1 MSNVRRVYVEKK
13 PDFAVKAKE
22 LKHEIKHYLGIESV
36 TAVRVLIRYDIE
48 NISEETYE
56 KALKTVFSEPP
67 VDNIYEETFELNGA
81 KAFSVEFLPGQ
92 FDQRAD
98 SAEQCV
104 KLLNETEEPI
114 IRTATTYVVEG
125 EISDSQLDAI
135 KHHCINPVD
144 SRETGLEKPDTL
156 VQKFED
162 PADVKTFDGFIDM
175 QEKEL
180 NELYASLNLAMTFK
194 DFLHIQKYFKGEEKR
209 NPSMTEIRVLDTYWS
224 DHCRHT
230 TFSTELKNVKFDD
243 GFYQKPMKDT
253 YEDYLASHKAL
264 YKNRDDKFV
273 CLMDLA
279 LLAMKRL
286 KKEGRLADQEESDE
300 INACSIVVPVEVDG
314 KTEEWLVN
322 FKNETHNHPTEI
334 EPFGGAAT
342 CLGGAIRDPLSG
354 RTYVYQAMRVT
365 GAADP
370 TVSVKDT
377 IPGKLPQKKLVREA
391 AHGYSSYGNQIGL
404 ATGYVKEVYHP
415 DYVAKRMEI
424 GAVMG
429 AAPRRAVQRLNS
441 DPGDKIILLG
451 GRTGRDGIGGA
462 TGSSKA
468 HNTQSTSV
476 CGAEV
481 QKGNAPTER
490 KLQRL
495 FRREEVSHIIKKC
508 NDFGAG
514 GVSVAIGELADG
526 LRIELDKVPKK
537 YAGLDG
543 TEIAISESQERMA
556 VVVAPEDVEQ
566 FLAYAKE
573 ENLEATEVAV
583 VTEDPR
589 LVLEWRGKEVVNI
602 SRAFLDTN
610 GAHQEADVEVEMPEE
625 KENYF
630 ARISSEKVADAV
642 KADDMKAAWKA
653 ELADL
658 NVCSQKGLVEMFDG
672 SIGAGS
678 VYMPFGGK
686 YQLTET
692 QSMVAKLPVLHGKC
706 DTVTMMSY
714 GFDPYLSSWSPYH
727 GSVYAVLESLSR
739 IVTAGGDYKKVRFTF
754 QEYFRRMNEN
764 PKRWS
769 QPFAALLGAYNAQI
783 GFGLPSI
790 GGKDSMSGTFND
802 IDVPPT
808 LVSFAVDVAKEKD
821 IITPELKKAGD
832 KLVLFTI
839 EKDTYTLPVYAQVMK
854 LYDAVHE
861 MIQQGAIV
869 SAYALDGKGLA
880 AAVSKMAFGNKL
892 GVTVEN
898 SVSADTLFAPG
909 FGNIVAEV
917 PEDKLETV
925 MSILAQAGLESAG
938 TVVGNVNDTK
948 SFEYKTMS
956 LGMEEALAAWTGTL
970 EKVFPTRATEETDEV
985 KTGLFDTK
993 EIYVCKNK
1001 VAKPTVFIPVFPGT
1015 NCEYDS
1021 AKAFER
1027 AGANTIV
1034 KVFKNLNAEDIRDSV
1049 DEFSKAIDQSQI
1061 IMFPGGFS
1069 AGDEPEGSAKF
1080 FATAFRNAK
1089 MTEAVNRLLKERD
1102 GLALGICNGFQ
1113 ALIKLGLVPYGEIR
1127 MQSEDSPTLT
1137 YNTINRHISKMVYTK
1152 VVTNKS
1158 PWLAQAELGKTYCN
1172 PASHGEGRFVA
1183 PKEWLDKLFANGQ
1196 VATQYVNEAGVP
1208 TMDEEWNVNGSYMA
1222 IEGITSPDGRVLG
1235 KMAHSER
1242 RGDSVAMNIYGEQD
1256 MKIFESGVAY
1266 FK

>member
-175 QEKEL
+175 PEKEL

-1222 IEGITSPDGRVLG
+1222 IEGITSPDGRVFG

>member
-13 PDFAVKAKE
+13 PAFAVQAKE
-22 LKHEIKHYLGIESV
+22 LKHEVSSYLGIKSV
-36 TAVRVLIRYDIE
+36 TAVRVLIRYDVE
-48 NISEETYE
+48 NISDEVFD
-56 KALKTVFSEPP
+56 KACKTVFAEPP
-67 VDNIYEETFELNGA
+67 VDDLYLENFEAAEGSRV
-81 KAFSVEFLPGQ
+81 FSVEFLPGQ

-98 SAEQCV
+98 SAVQCV
-104 KLLNETEEPI
+104 QFLDENAQPI
-114 IRTATTYVVEG
+114 IRSATTYVIEG
-125 EISDSQLDAI
+125 TITDEEFDAI

-144 SRETGLEKPDTL
+144 SRETGLQKPETL
-156 VQKFED
+156 VTVFPE
-162 PADVKTFDGFIDM
+162 PEDVKIFDGFKDM
-175 QEKEL
+175 PEAEL
-180 NELYASLNLAMTFK
+180 KALYDSLNLAMTFK
-194 DFLHIQKYFKGEEKR
+194 DFQHIQHYFKGEEKR
-209 NPSMTEIRVLDTYWS
+209 DPSMTEIRVLDTYWS

-230 TFSTELKNVKFDD
+230 TFSTELTNVKFDEGD
-243 GFYQKPMKDT
+243 YKAPIVDT
-253 YEDYLASHKAL
+253 YNKYLADREEI
-264 YKNRDDKFV
+264 YKGRKDKFV

-279 LLAMKRL
+279 LMAMKKL
-286 KKEGRLADQEESDE
+286 KAEGKLADQEESDE
-300 INACSIVVPVEVDG
+300 INACSIVVPVDVDG
-314 KTEEWLVN
+314 KEEEWLIN

-370 TVSVKDT
+370 TVSVKET
-377 IPGKLPQKKLVREA
+377 LKGKLPQKKLVRSA

-429 AAPRRAVQRLNS
+429 AAPRRAVIRENS
-441 DPGDKIILLG
+441 DPGDIIILLG

-462 TGSSKA
+462 TGSSKVHTEA
-468 HNTQSTSV
+468 SIEV

-490 KLQRL
+490 KIQRM

-514 GVSVAIGELADG
+514 GVSVAIGELAAG
-526 LRIELDKVPKK
+526 LRVDLDKVPKK

-556 VVVAPEDVEQ
+556 VVVDPKDVDT
-566 FLAYAKE
+566 FLGYASE
-573 ENLEATEVAV
+573 ENLEAIPVAV

-589 LVLEWRGKEVVNI
+589 LVLVWRGKEIVNI

-610 GAHQEADVEVEMPEE
+610 GAHQETTVEVEIPNKEGNLFEE
-625 KENYF
+625 
-630 ARISSEKVADAV
+630 RPDVADV
-642 KADDMKAAWKA
+642 KAKWM
-653 ELADL
+653 ETLADL

-678 VYMPFGGK
+678 VFMPYGGK

-692 QSMVAKLPVLHGKC
+692 QSMVAKVPVQNGKT

-727 GSVYAVLESLSR
+727 GAAYAVTESVAR
-739 IVTAGGDYKKVRFTF
+739 IVATGGDYKKIRFTF
-754 QEYFRRMNEN
+754 QEYFRRMTED

-769 QPFAALLGAYNAQI
+769 QPFAALLGAYAAQM

-808 LVSFAVDVAKEKD
+808 LVSFAVDVAKIQD
-821 IITPELKKAGD
+821 VITPELKKAGN
-832 KLVLFTI
+832 KLVWLRAPKDQYDLPDYAGI
-839 EKDTYTLPVYAQVMK
+839 MDQYEKLHKDMQDGKV
-854 LYDAVHE
+854 
-861 MIQQGAIV
+861 V
-869 SAYALDGKGLA
+869 SAYALDRHGIA
-880 AAVSKMAFGNKL
+880 AAVAKMAFGNGM
-892 GVTVEN
+892 GVKIEHN
-898 SVSADTLFAPG
+898 LDPRDFFAPG
-909 FGNIVAEV
+909 FGDIILEV
-917 PEDKLETV
+917 PDGKVGELSITYTV
-925 MSILAQAGLESAG
+925 IGEVTADGNFSYGN
-938 TVVGNVNDTK
+938 TVITVD
-948 SFEYKTMS
+948 
-956 LGMEEALAAWTGTL
+956 EAENAWKGTL
-970 EKVFPTRATEETDEV
+970 EKVFKTVSSENDKEAADRDEKLYRADS
-985 KTGLFDTK
+985 
-993 EIYVCKNK
+993 IYVCKNK
-1001 VAKPTVFIPVFPGT
+1001 VAKPRVFIPVFPGT

-1021 AKAFER
+1021 TRAFER
-1027 AGANTIV
+1027 AGAEVDV
-1034 KVFKNLNAEDIRDSV
+1034 KVFKNLTAEDIHDSV
-1049 DEFSKAIDQSQI
+1049 ELFEKAIDQAQI

-1069 AGDEPEGSAKF
+1069 AGDEPDGSAKF
-1080 FATAFRNAK
+1080 FATAFQNAK
-1089 MTEAVNRLLKERD
+1089 IKEAVMKLINERD

-1113 ALIKLGLVPYGEIR
+1113 ALIKLGLVPYGEICG
-1127 MQSEDSPTLT
+1127 QKADSPTLT
-1137 YNTINRHISKMVYTK
+1137 FNTIGRHISKMVYTK
-1152 VVTNKS
+1152 VVSNKS
-1158 PWLAQAELGKTYCN
+1158 PWLQKAQLGGVYCN

-1183 PKEWLDKLFANGQ
+1183 NDEWLAKLFANGQ
-1196 VATQYVNEAGVP
+1196 VATQYVTPDGQLSV
-1208 TMDEEWNVNGSYMA
+1208 DEEWNVNGSYMN
-1222 IEGITSPDGRVLG
+1222 IEGITSPDGRILG

-1242 RGDSVAMNIYGEQD
+1242 RGDGVAINIYGEQD
-1256 MKIFESGVAY
+1256 IKIFESGVEY

>member
-1 MSNVRRVYVEKK
+1 
-13 PDFAVKAKE
+13 
-22 LKHEIKHYLGIESV
+22 
-36 TAVRVLIRYDIE
+36 
-48 NISEETYE
+48 
-56 KALKTVFSEPP
+56 
-67 VDNIYEETFELNGA
+67 
-81 KAFSVEFLPGQ
+81 
-92 FDQRAD
+92 
-98 SAEQCV
+98 
-104 KLLNETEEPI
+104 
-114 IRTATTYVVEG
+114 
-125 EISDSQLDAI
+125 
-135 KHHCINPVD
+135 
-144 SRETGLEKPDTL
+144 
-156 VQKFED
+156 
-162 PADVKTFDGFIDM
+162 
-175 QEKEL
+175 
-180 NELYASLNLAMTFK
+180 
-194 DFLHIQKYFKGEEKR
+194 
-209 NPSMTEIRVLDTYWS
+209 
-224 DHCRHT
+224 
-230 TFSTELKNVKFDD
+230 
-243 GFYQKPMKDT
+243 
-253 YEDYLASHKAL
+253 
-264 YKNRDDKFV
+264 
-273 CLMDLA
+273 
-279 LLAMKRL
+279 
-286 KKEGRLADQEESDE
+286 
-300 INACSIVVPVEVDG
+300 
-314 KTEEWLVN
+314 
-322 FKNETHNHPTEI
+322 
-334 EPFGGAAT
+334 
-342 CLGGAIRDPLSG
+342 
-354 RTYVYQAMRVT
+354 
-365 GAADP
+365 
-370 TVSVKDT
+370 
-377 IPGKLPQKKLVREA
+377 
-391 AHGYSSYGNQIGL
+391 
-404 ATGYVKEVYHP
+404 
-415 DYVAKRMEI
+415 
-424 GAVMG
+424 
-429 AAPRRAVQRLNS
+429 
-441 DPGDKIILLG
+441 
-451 GRTGRDGIGGA
+451 
-462 TGSSKA
+462 
-468 HNTQSTSV
+468 
-476 CGAEV
+476 
-481 QKGNAPTER
+481 
-490 KLQRL
+490 
-495 FRREEVSHIIKKC
+495 
-508 NDFGAG
+508 
-514 GVSVAIGELADG
+514 
-526 LRIELDKVPKK
+526 
-537 YAGLDG
+537 
-543 TEIAISESQERMA
+543 
-556 VVVAPEDVEQ
+556 
-566 FLAYAKE
+566 
-573 ENLEATEVAV
+573 
-583 VTEDPR
+583 
-589 LVLEWRGKEVVNI
+589 
-602 SRAFLDTN
+602 
-610 GAHQEADVEVEMPEE
+610 
-625 KENYF
+625 
-630 ARISSEKVADAV
+630 
-642 KADDMKAAWKA
+642 
-653 ELADL
+653 
-658 NVCSQKGLVEMFDG
+658 
-672 SIGAGS
+672 
-678 VYMPFGGK
+678 
-686 YQLTET
+686 
-692 QSMVAKLPVLHGKC
+692 
-706 DTVTMMSY
+706 MMSY

-754 QEYFRRMNEN
+754 QEYFRRVNEN

-1158 PWLAQAELGKTYCN
+1158 PWLAKAELGKTYCN